1 MAVGSWGHLSTIKI
15 SVENLE
21 GSSRKFNHNHLFGE
35 VVLEKDTISDE
46 IIITTVTSF
55 IWDM

>member
-1 MAVGSWGHLSTIKI
+1 MGHLSTIKI

-21 GSSRKFNHNHLFGE
+21 GSSRKFNHSHLFGE
-35 VVLEKDTISDE
+35 VVLEKDTMSDE